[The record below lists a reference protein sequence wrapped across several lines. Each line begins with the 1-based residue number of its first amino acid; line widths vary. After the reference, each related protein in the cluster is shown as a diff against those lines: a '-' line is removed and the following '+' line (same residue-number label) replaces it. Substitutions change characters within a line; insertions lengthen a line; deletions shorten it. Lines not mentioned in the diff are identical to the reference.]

1 MPNMSRRTRG
11 WRKRRRLPPNRLL
24 QRDAAAAEKALIP
37 PSFDGISSFK
47 LFKGGFAG
55 RGVLAQKIKLS
66 TIADALKVSTAT
78 VSLALRDSPL
88 VADKTRERI
97 KEHARAI
104 GYIYNR
110 RAASLRTSRSG
121 IVGVVVHDI
130 MNPVYA
136 EILRSI
142 ESELDRG
149 RQTFLLCNHYDDLE
163 KQRTFIDTLLQLG
176 ADGVIMSAAIGTPKE
191 DIALAEGNGLPAV
204 LIARSVTGADVPVFR
219 GDDAYGIGLATN
231 HLISLGHSRIAMIG
245 GTDSTSTG
253 RDRYRGYVMAMQKA
267 GMEIRPEWRLPGP
280 RTKQAG
286 FEAAQE
292 FLALKDKP
300 TAAVCWNDLVAIGL
314 MNGIARAGMVTG
326 VDISVTGYDDLEE
339 AAIATPALTTVWNG
353 QREVGRRAARALLDR
368 LSGIEV
374 HGGQELIR
382 PELHVRQSTGR
393 PRER

>member
-1 MPNMSRRTRG
+1 M
-11 WRKRRRLPPNRLL
+11 
-24 QRDAAAAEKALIP
+24 
-37 PSFDGISSFK
+37 
-47 LFKGGFAG
+47 
-55 RGVLAQKIKLS
+55 AQKIKLS
-66 TIADALKVSTAT
+66 TIADALGVSTAT

-88 VADKTRERI
+88 VADATRDRI

-130 MNPVYA
+130 MNPFFA

-142 ESELDRG
+142 ESELDRS
-149 RQTFLLCNHYDDLE
+149 RQTFLLSNHYDQLE

-176 ADGVIMSAAIGTPKE
+176 ADGVIMSPAIGTPPQ
-191 DIALAEGNGLPAV
+191 DIMMAEENGLPAV
-204 LIARSVTGADVPVFR
+204 LIARSVEGADVPAFR

-231 HLISLGHSRIAMIG
+231 HLISLGHRRIAMIG
-245 GTDSTSTG
+245 GTDQTSTG
-253 RDRYRGYVMAMQKA
+253 RDRFRGYVVAMESA
-267 GMEIRPEWRLPGP
+267 GLEPLPSWRLPGP

-286 FEAAQE
+286 FEASAT

-314 MNGIARAGMVTG
+314 MNGIARAGLVPG

-353 QREVGRRAARALLDR
+353 QREVGRLAARALIDR
-368 LSGIEV
+368 LNGIEV
-374 HGGQELIR
+374 HGGQKLIR
-382 PELHVRQSTGR
+382 PELHIRQSTGK
-393 PRER
+393 PVER

>member
-1 MPNMSRRTRG
+1 M
-11 WRKRRRLPPNRLL
+11 
-24 QRDAAAAEKALIP
+24 
-37 PSFDGISSFK
+37 
-47 LFKGGFAG
+47 
-55 RGVLAQKIKLS
+55 
-66 TIADALKVSTAT
+66 STAT

-88 VADKTRERI
+88 VADATRERI
-97 KEHARAI
+97 KEHARTI

-130 MNPVYA
+130 MNPFFA

-142 ESELDRG
+142 ESELDRS
-149 RQTFLLCNHYDDLE
+149 RQTFLLSNHYDQLE

-176 ADGVIMSAAIGTPKE
+176 ADGVIMSPAIGTPAA
-191 DIALAEGNGLPAV
+191 DIQLAEANGLPAV
-204 LIARSVTGADVPVFR
+204 LIARSVENADVPVFR

-231 HLISLGHSRIAMIG
+231 HLISLGHRRIAMIG
-245 GTDSTSTG
+245 GTDQTSTG
-253 RDRYRGYVMAMQKA
+253 RDRYRGYVMAMEAA
-267 GMEIRPEWRLPGP
+267 GLAAEPRWRIPGP

-286 FEAAQE
+286 FEASQQ

-314 MNGIARAGMVTG
+314 MNGIARAGLVPG
-326 VDISVTGYDDLEE
+326 VDVSVTGYDDLEE

-353 QREVGRRAARALLDR
+353 QREVGRRAARTLLDR
-368 LSGIEV
+368 LNGVEV

-382 PELHVRQSTGR
+382 PELHVRQSTGK
-393 PRER
+393 PVER

>member
-1 MPNMSRRTRG
+1 M
-11 WRKRRRLPPNRLL
+11 
-24 QRDAAAAEKALIP
+24 
-37 PSFDGISSFK
+37 
-47 LFKGGFAG
+47 
-55 RGVLAQKIKLS
+55 AQKIKLS

-130 MNPVYA
+130 MNPFYA

-163 KQRTFIDTLLQLG
+163 KQRTFVDTLLQLG
-176 ADGVIMSAAIGTPKE
+176 ADGVIMSPAIGTPKE

-204 LIARSVTGADVPVFR
+204 LIARSVEGADVPVFR

-231 HLISLGHSRIAMIG
+231 HLISLGHRRIAMIG
-245 GTDSTSTG
+245 GADNTSTG
-253 RDRYRGYVMAMQKA
+253 RDRYHGYVVAMRKA
-267 GMEIRPEWRLPGP
+267 GLAIRPDWRLSGP

-286 FEAAQE
+286 FEAAQQ

-368 LSGIEV
+368 LGGIEV

-382 PELHVRQSTGR
+382 PELHVRQSTGK
-393 PRER
+393 PKER